1 MNKYLKIVLIT
12 SLFAVFIVIRAFSTK
27 LFYDPLVYYFLN
39 DYLYTAVP
47 DIDITRL
54 ATSMFFRYTLNTIV
68 SLCIVWLLF
77 NRRDY
82 VRFSIYFYTVA
93 FLILMLIFMY
103 LLKDKF
109 QSGYLLP
116 FYVRRFIIQPLFIL
130 ILLPAFYY
138 QKLSK
143 R

>member
-39 DYLYTAVP
+39 DYLYTTVP

-54 ATSMFFRYTLNTIV
+54 ATSMFFRYTLNAII

-77 NRRDY
+77 NRKDY
-82 VRFSIYFYTVA
+82 VKFSIYFYTVA
-93 FLILMLIFMY
+93 FLILISIFMF

-116 FYVRRFIIQPLFIL
+116 FYIRRFIIQPLFIL

>member
-39 DYLYTAVP
+39 DYLYTTVP

-54 ATSMFFRYTLNTIV
+54 ATSMFFRYTLNAIV

-77 NRRDY
+77 NRKDY
-82 VRFSIYFYTVA
+82 VKFSIYFYTVA
-93 FLILMLIFMY
+93 FLILMSIFMY